1 MFNYSVPYKGSKEL
15 HERRTNMNRNQIME
29 VITELSYSQG
39 FYGRLKRNMTDE
51 ALDYLEAQ
59 NFKDSLDLIL
69 FLEG

>member
-1 MFNYSVPYKGSKEL
+1 VYHIRVARSYTKGEQ
-15 HERRTNMNRNQIME
+15 NMNRNQIIE

-39 FYGRLKRNMTDE
+39 FYGRLKRDMTDE
-51 ALDYLEAQ
+51 ALDCLEAQ

>member
-1 MFNYSVPYKGSKEL
+1 MMYHIRVARSYTKGEQ
-15 HERRTNMNRNQIME
+15 NMNRNQIME

-39 FYGRLKRNMTDE
+39 FYGRLKRDMTDE

-59 NFKDSLDLIL
+59 NFKYSLDLIL

>member
-1 MFNYSVPYKGSKEL
+1 MMYHIRVARSYTKGEQ
-15 HERRTNMNRNQIME
+15 NMNRNQIME

-39 FYGRLKRNMTDE
+39 FYGRLKRDMTDE

-59 NFKDSLDLIL
+59 NFKDSVDLIL

>member
-1 MFNYSVPYKGSKEL
+1 
-15 HERRTNMNRNQIME
+15 MNRNQIMK
-29 VITELSYSQG
+29 VIEELSYSQG
-39 FYGRLKRNMTDE
+39 FYGRLKRSMTDE